1 MFLRVPDPTPK
12 LFTVDEANALL
23 PRVEPLV
30 KQLQGLHRSII
41 KTNQEMDGVIAKLSA
56 GNGYPIKS
64 LKEQLEALTK
74 HQLQLIEAYQS
85 AAAQLEALGA
95 LLKDAEK
102 GLIDFCGMREG
113 QMIFLCWLVGENR
126 IRFWH
131 TLEDGF
137 AGRRPLD

>member
-1 MFLRVPDPTPK
+1 MPEHTDPPPK
-12 LFTVDEANALL
+12 PLTVHEANALL

-30 KQLQGLHRSII
+30 KQLQGLHHSIL
-41 KTNQEMDGVIAKLSA
+41 KTNREMDGVIAKLSA

-102 GLIDFCGMREG
+102 GLIDFCGMRKG
-113 QMIFLCWLVGENR
+113 QMIFLCWVVGEER